1 MTKSVYIV
9 GTDWSVREVF
19 LENGWEVVGSM
30 EAADYV
36 CLTGGADINPDLYG
50 QVPHRTTHWNAN
62 RDAHEVEQYRKARG
76 LGKKILG
83 ICRGAQLMNALEG
96 GDMYQHVNRHHGHHQ
111 LRDLETNE
119 VKTVNSIHH
128 QMMIPAEN
136 TFVVAIARGQSDQRE
151 LIVEG
156 VDGNPVVRADL
167 GVHDDPEVVIFYDIE
182 ESGREDYP
190 EGVSIDKV
198 KFGLGFQGHPEYGH
212 PETTAYFFELIERYL

>member
-9 GTDWSVREVF
+9 GTDYNVLEVF

-50 QVPHRTTHWNAN
+50 QVPHRTTHWNSN
-62 RDAHEVEQYRKARG
+62 RDAHEVEQYHKARR
-76 LGKKILG
+76 LGKRVLG

-128 QMMIPAEN
+128 QMMIPAPN
-136 TFVVAIARGQSDQRE
+136 TVVVAVARGQSDQRE
-151 LIVEG
+151 LMTDSY
-156 VDGNPVVRADL
+156 VDGDFVVKADL
-167 GVHDDPEVVIFYDIE
+167 GVHNDPEVVIFFDVAEGESGDHE
-182 ESGREDYP
+182 ESLNY
-190 EGVSIDKV
+190 
-198 KFGLGFQGHPEYGH
+198 FGLGFQGHPEYGH
-212 PETTAYFFELIERYL
+212 LETTAYFFELIERYL